1 MTPSVNAATRSR
13 QQQSRR
19 LDLHMQF
26 DSLLSNIIIGGI
38 SGTISNVAVFPIELV
53 KTKIQNACSA
63 EDKLKFRNCQSAV
76 RVLTEQKGIAGLWEG
91 VTPVL
96 LGSAPE
102 SAIQLAVH
110 SFLVTQ
116 LALTASESS
125 MSLQDQMLAGAV
137 AGAATLVVTNP
148 MEVLRLYALQ
158 CEGASIAKSVR
169 ELGLS
174 GLFSGSTATLLRDV
188 PFAALYFTLYGQ
200 IKTAVGPGLTDQAWL
215 SHLIAGIGAG
225 AFASYVTTPL
235 DLLKTRVQS
244 RVGQGS
250 SMRSIPLPRPGKQR
264 RLAAAFAT
272 DEDLSSVEPSAAAEL
287 ARIVQGE
294 GWAGLMQVLCACAC
308 VCVCVCVRARPCAL
322 ACVRACVRVADG
334 LRCCREPACV

>member
-1 MTPSVNAATRSR
+1 
-13 QQQSRR
+13 
-19 LDLHMQF
+19 MQF
-26 DSLLSNIIIGGI
+26 DPLLSNIIIGGI

-76 RVLTEQKGIAGLWEG
+76 RVLTDQKGIAGLWEG

-158 CEGASIAKSVR
+158 CEGTSIAQSVR

-200 IKTAVGPGLTDQAWL
+200 IKTAVGPCLTDQAWL
-215 SHLIAGIGAG
+215 LHLIAGIGAG
-225 AFASYVTTPL
+225 AFASYATTPL

-250 SMRSIPLPRPGKQR
+250 SMHSIPLPRPGKQR

-272 DEDLSSVEPSAAAEL
+272 DEDLSSGEPSASAEL
-287 ARIVQGE
+287 ARIVQVE
-294 GWAGLMQVLCACAC
+294 GWAGLMQVLCVCVVRC
-308 VCVCVCVRARPCAL
+308 VCVCVCVCVCARARASP
-322 ACVRACVRVADG
+322 
-334 LRCCREPACV
+334 